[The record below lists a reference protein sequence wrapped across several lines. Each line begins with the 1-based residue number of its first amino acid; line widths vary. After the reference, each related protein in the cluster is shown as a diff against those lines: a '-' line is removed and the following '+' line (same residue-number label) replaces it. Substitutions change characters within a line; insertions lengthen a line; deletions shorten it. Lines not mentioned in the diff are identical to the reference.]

1 MVVHLWL
8 ENILVHR
15 TSKAAVPV
23 LQLTVDIMTS
33 KGRQSL
39 PVPVPFITQRAQ
51 KVRQPVK
58 QQHLAFNL
66 FKIMLYS
73 LLLILSGGVQKS
85 DPEVCGRRPSPEEC
99 NNLSN

>member
-1 MVVHLWL
+1 M

-23 LQLTVDIMTS
+23 SQLTVDTMTS

-39 PVPVPFITQRAQ
+39 PVPHITQRAQ
-51 KVRQPVK
+51 KVRQPIK